1 MKVVKR
7 KYKAIQSEYEKF
19 LFIAV
24 SSIYG
29 IDIQEDNIQESIERL
44 YKYIEKEY
52 KKLFKISFDEDF
64 LKSIK
69 YVLENNLVIGDGLS
83 CLKNDVDYEHF
94 SRSVLI
100 DYILS
105 LDIDDRIKE
114 KLQERTSWLYL
125 KANANASDSDFYLS
139 RNMSSVHVYKANLRM
154 YSELLKNFGINESMI
169 MSLTCE
175 EIIRI
180 KNSPEYLK
188 FISSYVQIVNDI
200 YFEQQDIM
208 EKANKKIVCRNN
220 LSNK

>member
-1 MKVVKR
+1 MKKKEIQVKSKERVADFGEVYTQEKEVNAMLDLVKSECNKIESTFLEPACGNGNFLIKILERKMKVVKR

-83 CLKNDVDYEHF
+83 CLKNDGQPILFAEWAFIGNDVKRKDYAMADMVAYSDIENKKCQILK
-94 SRSVLI
+94 SR
-100 DYILS
+100 
-105 LDIDDRIKE
+105 KE
-114 KLQERTSWLYL
+114 YQKINFKE
-125 KANANASDSDFYLS
+125 
-139 RNMSSVHVYKANLRM
+139 VYKLG
-154 YSELLKNFGINESMI
+154 K
-169 MSLTCE
+169 
-175 EIIRI
+175 
-180 KNSPEYLK
+180 
-188 FISSYVQIVNDI
+188 
-200 YFEQQDIM
+200 
-208 EKANKKIVCRNN
+208 
-220 LSNK
+220 